1 MIRRPPRSTR
11 TDTLFPYTTLF
22 RSVALQQARFR
33 DIFESDQQSAG
44 LVAGGRDFACIQF
57 ENTPAQTGKLVLDLE
72 STNRFA
78 IGNDMLQKLSKRG
91 NVPLPLIEIAQK
103 APYNLIATHNEQF
116 EKHEAGGHD
125 RCIQRE

>member
-1 MIRRPPRSTR
+1 MHERRYNLQAVL
-11 TDTLFPYTTLF
+11 DAVAQLGCQNIL
-22 RSVALQQARFR
+22 VALQQARFR

-78 IGNDMLQKLSKRG
+78 IRSEERRVGKECVSTCRSRW
-91 NVPLPLIEIAQK
+91 VPYHKKKKKKKI
-103 APYNLIATHNEQF
+103 T
-116 EKHEAGGHD
+116 
-125 RCIQRE
+125 

>member
-1 MIRRPPRSTR
+1 MHERRYNLQAVL
-11 TDTLFPYTTLF
+11 DAVAQLGCQNIL
-22 RSVALQQARFR
+22 VALQQARFR

-78 IGNDMLQKLSKRG
+78 IGNDMLQRSEEPTSELQSLMRISYAVFCLKK
-91 NVPLPLIEIAQK
+91 
-103 APYNLIATHNEQF
+103 
-116 EKHEAGGHD
+116 
-125 RCIQRE
+125 